1 MDSKK
6 VREFIRGEFVAESGQ
21 TLGKQLRRKRNKCLR
36 LYIMLI
42 AMLGF
47 PAFSENSPI
56 HSPAWMIVF
65 IATVVASVIIAV
77 IAIVIVRRRVQN
89 YVACENATVPIK
101 QSVRAIALGSVG
113 TTAGLAIG
121 IGIIRGETFSQNA
134 VAIFGASVIIPTM
147 LLFVYVGCAV
157 HYCIYL
163 MKKHCPELL

>member
-6 VREFIRGEFVAESGQ
+6 VRTFIRREFVAESGQ
-21 TLGKQLRRKRNKCLR
+21 TLGPQLRHRRNK
-36 LYIMLI
+36 YIRFYVMFM

-47 PAFSENSPI
+47 PAFYENSPI
-56 HSPAWMIVF
+56 HSSAWMVVF
-65 IATVVASVIIAV
+65 IAAATASVIIAV

-89 YVACENATVPIK
+89 YVSCENATVPIK

-121 IGIIRGETFSQNA
+121 IGIIRSETFSQNA